1 MRDLL
6 KKLQSDPTWSLSKED
21 QEVSCS
27 HTVLNKTNIKIP
39 YEIAEVSENSPESG
53 IVKINLPDLEIETI
67 SSAMKVDKLVSFI
80 SKLSLFE
87 YHKFLD
93 HRTGDLFKSIDR
105 VNSESY
111 LITIDIELASVSASK
126 EPNVFF
132 DRLDS
137 DSQTLTIDIE
147 LKSYPASEEPISFF
161 ESSAHRSPQK
171 SLNIILETNG
181 MLGDYYWYVYE
192 TTVVC
197 VKSSSEIHKNN
208 SFYIPSISYLLEEFE
223 AHYSVEYASKHG
235 KKCLVMKNI

>member
-6 KKLQSDPTWSLSKED
+6 KKLQSDPTWSLSQED

-27 HTVLNKTNIKIP
+27 HTILNNMNIKIP
-39 YEIAEVSENSPESG
+39 YEIAEVSKNSSESG
-53 IVKINLPDLEIETI
+53 VVKINFPDLEIKTI

-93 HRTGDLFKSIDR
+93 HRTGDLFLFKAIDR
-105 VNSESY
+105 LNSESH
-111 LITIDIELASVSASK
+111 LI
-126 EPNVFF
+126 
-132 DRLDS
+132 
-137 DSQTLTIDIE
+137 TIDIE

-161 ESSAHRSPQK
+161 ESSADRSPQN

-181 MLGDYYWYVYE
+181 MFGDYYWYVYE
-192 TTVVC
+192 TTVVR
-197 VKSSSEIHKNN
+197 VNSSSEIHQNN